1 MIRKGNDIRRVL
13 ERRMAMWCRGEYDQL
28 IQEAVR
34 CDKLLKNSNKRDF
47 DDQHIVKIFTRL
59 MLKGNVRAAV
69 RWLSENDRCKVLNHN
84 EEQ

>member
-59 MLKGNVRAAV
+59 MLKGNYGGFLR
-69 RWLSENDRCKVLNHN
+69 KVYVKY
-84 EEQ
+84 